1 MTNRVLNVENL
12 SIEIPLADGVLHAV
26 DDISLHVDRGETLC
40 IVGESGCG
48 KSLTSLALMDLLPKK
63 AIRKVSQLDLNGES
77 VLGLTEK
84 QMSNIRGNRIGMIFQ
99 EPMTSLNPAF
109 TIENQMVETLS
120 RHKFLTGNA
129 ATRLALEML
138 EKVGISP
145 AQQRLKQYPHQ
156 LSGGLRQRVMIA
168 MTLLCDPELIIA
180 DEPTTALDVTIQ
192 AQILDLLRQLQQDL
206 NVGLIFI
213 THDLGVV
220 ANIADR
226 VAVMYAGQIVEEGSV
241 FEIFDRPTHPYTRG
255 LLQCIPVPGKV
266 KRGEPLGSIPG
277 MVPSLIGKPEGC
289 RFSGRWSQ
297 SSARDTGKA
306 ITIRSIETRTRTFQ
320 VNDNANHLVRFC
332 CDECLTKSDL
342 KIAPM
347 TASGAVA

>member
-1 MTNRVLNVENL
+1 MGALF
-12 SIEIPLADGVLHAV
+12 LHAV
-26 DDISLHVDRGETLC
+26 DNISLHVDRGETLC

-77 VLGLTEK
+77 ILGLTEK

-129 ATRLALEML
+129 ATKLALEML

-306 ITIRSIETRTRTFQ
+306 ITIRSLETRTRTFQ